1 MTMFSPNT
9 SDIDKKLQE
18 VEDEDLRDYMKLQD
32 YSDKEIKISIRNT
45 HLHDA
50 INRLEDILCEPKEVI
65 DVLIEDGWDK
75 AEIEYALKHRKK

>member
-32 YSDKEIKISIRNT
+32 YSDKEIKS
-45 HLHDA
+45 LS
-50 INRLEDILCEPKEVI
+50 EILICTT
-65 DVLIEDGWDK
+65 
-75 AEIEYALKHRKK
+75 R